1 MYRSVLYGN
10 GEVGS
15 DGLYALISCLIAL
28 HANLKMRAKKE
39 RPKGRSFIHCVRK
52 NYGSTLRVMVVKLFI
67 NSAFITFPFL
77 YA

>member
-28 HANLKMRAKKE
+28 HANLKMRAKK
-39 RPKGRSFIHCVRK
+39 RAAQGSLFHCIVSEKTTEVR
-52 NYGSTLRVMVVKLFI
+52 
-67 NSAFITFPFL
+67 
-77 YA
+77 